1 MKRLTLA
8 LVLCGLVISG
18 TATADQTCKAKAN
31 LIRFVKKCETDATA
45 AAGGT
50 TDVR

>member
-18 TATADQTCKAKAN
+18 TATADQTCKAKAARQK
-31 LIRFVKKCETDATA
+31 LAGRFPWERPKNKRPNNT
-45 AAGGT
+45 
-50 TDVR
+50 R